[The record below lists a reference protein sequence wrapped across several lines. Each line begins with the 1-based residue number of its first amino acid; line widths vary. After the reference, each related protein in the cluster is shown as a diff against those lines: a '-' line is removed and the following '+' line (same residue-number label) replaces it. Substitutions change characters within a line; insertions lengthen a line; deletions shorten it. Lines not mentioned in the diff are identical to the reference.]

1 MSSCLAHAW
10 AALPGGP
17 LRRGGHDEES
27 HVDERGR
34 EGAAFAL
41 GPGPAR
47 CGREHGR
54 LVAGP
59 VVPAYRPDVWER
71 LARSN
76 AEAASRSSARGWATE
91 VLAQRVQDLSGRGD
105 LAAAV
110 PSSPW
115 SITSRACHVA
125 SVARRRANAWP
136 VTGGGAGC
144 SGFHQHYD
152 EDRQR
157 EVAAGL
163 DDLARAERAKHHTDD
178 RAHHRKEPSVG

>member
-1 MSSCLAHAW
+1 MSVAVKAPPS
-10 AALPGGP
+10 PG
-17 LRRGGHDEES
+17 
-27 HVDERGR
+27 
-34 EGAAFAL
+34 AQ
-41 GPGPAR
+41 GPAR

-76 AEAASRSSARGWATE
+76 AEAASRSSARGWAAE

-152 EDRQR
+152 EGRQR
-157 EVAAGL
+157 EAAAGL